1 MINIFFIFDLQLK
14 KNFKNFISF
23 NFEYLFFPAEFHLE
37 DRYGVIKNIHV
48 LDVHKKHI

>member
-1 MINIFFIFDLQLK
+1 MIIIFFILALQLK
-14 KNFKNFISF
+14 KI
-23 NFEYLFFPAEFHLE
+23 FEILFFPAEFYLE

>member
-1 MINIFFIFDLQLK
+1 MIIIFFILTLQLK
-14 KNFKNFISF
+14 KNFEILYHLI
-23 NFEYLFFPAEFHLE
+23 FEYLFFPAEFYLE

>member
-23 NFEYLFFPAEFHLE
+23 NFEYFFSAEFHLE